1 MDLEVGSQN
10 GAETARKRAPRRCSG
25 FLICSVWCALPAM
38 AGLRLPCHNGSDE
51 RSPAMKV
58 LKGGKLIDGTGAQPV
73 ADVAVVVRDQ
83 RIAAV
88 TTRAGGDWPSDAE
101 VIDVSGLTI
110 LPGLIDCHDH
120 LAMHGYDLA
129 QRWGINEPQSTRTL
143 RTAKVLEETLAMGY
157 TAVRDAAGLDAGFKR
172 AIDEGLIAGPRL
184 VVSLCII
191 SPIGGIGDRVSPSGF
206 SCCVPN
212 DPLLPDGV
220 VNSLTDVRPT
230 VRRIVRAGADV
241 IKCATTGGA
250 SSRPGHGPLDGAFNL
265 GRAEALTDEAHALD
279 RRVMCHALGGRG
291 LRIAIEAG
299 VDSIEHGCYLDEEPE
314 LLDMMAQRGIFFVPT
329 FAVYDFHRKSPL
341 PHIRERAHH
350 LREHHIES
358 LRRAFAAGVKIAAGT
373 DAGGHGHPQN
383 AVEVECLVNAG
394 LSPLQALR
402 AATGWAAECLGLE
415 RNIGTVEKGKLADL
429 IVVAGDPLS
438 DVAVLQDPARIAL
451 VLKDGEVIANRLAT

>member
-1 MDLEVGSQN
+1 
-10 GAETARKRAPRRCSG
+10 
-25 FLICSVWCALPAM
+25 
-38 AGLRLPCHNGSDE
+38 
-51 RSPAMKV
+51 MKV
-58 LKGGKLIDGTGAQPV
+58 LTGGTLIDGTGAGPV
-73 ADVAVVVRDQ
+73 PGVAVVIRDQ
-83 RIAAV
+83 RIEAV
-88 TTRAGGDWPSDAE
+88 TTREGGDWPSDAE
-101 VIDVSGLTI
+101 IIDVSGMTI

-129 QRWGINEPQSTRTL
+129 RRWALDEPQSTRTL
-143 RTAKVLEETLAMGY
+143 RTAKVLQETLAAGY

-184 VVSLCII
+184 VVSLCIV
-191 SPIGGIGDRVSPSGF
+191 SPIGGIGDRVSPAGF

-220 VNSLTDVRPT
+220 VNSLADVRPV

-250 SSRPGHGPLDGAFNL
+250 SSRPDHGPRDGAFN
-265 GRAEALTDEAHALD
+265 RDEMQALTDEAHALD

-329 FAVYDFHRKSPL
+329 FAVYEYHRKSAL
-341 PHIRERAHH
+341 AHIRERAHH
-350 LREHHIES
+350 LREHHAES

-373 DAGGHGHPQN
+373 DAGGHGHPSN
-383 AVEVECLVNAG
+383 AMEIECLVKAG
-394 LSPLQALR
+394 LTPLQALR
-402 AATGWAAECLGLE
+402 AATGWAAECLGLD
-415 RNIGTVEKGKLADL
+415 RDLGTAAKGKLADL

-438 DVAVLQDPARIAL
+438 DVAMLQDPARIAL
-451 VLKDGEVIANRLAT
+451 VLKGGEIAANRLPTAPR

>member
-1 MDLEVGSQN
+1 M
-10 GAETARKRAPRRCSG
+10 R
-25 FLICSVWCALPAM
+25 
-38 AGLRLPCHNGSDE
+38 
-51 RSPAMKV
+51 V
-58 LKGGKLIDGTGAQPV
+58 LKGGRLIDGTGAGPV
-73 ADVAVVVRDQ
+73 TGATVVIRDQ
-83 RIAAV
+83 RIEAV
-88 TTRAGGDWPSDAE
+88 TTKSAGEWPDDAE
-101 VIDVSGLTI
+101 IIDVSGMTI

-120 LAMHGYDLA
+120 MAMHGYDLA
-129 QRWGINEPQSTRTL
+129 RRWGIEEPQSTRTL
-143 RTAKVLEETLAMGY
+143 RTAKVLHETLTAGY

-206 SCCVPN
+206 PCCVPN

-220 VNSLTDVRPT
+220 VNSLEDVRPV
-230 VRRIVRAGADV
+230 VRRVVRAGADV

-265 GRAEALTDEAHALD
+265 DEMQALTDEAHALD

-314 LLDMMAQRGIFFVPT
+314 LLDKMAQRGIFFVPT

-341 PHIRERAHH
+341 PHVRERAHD
-350 LREHHIES
+350 LREHHEES

-373 DAGGHGHPQN
+373 DAGGHGHPSN
-383 AVEVECLVNAG
+383 ALEIECLVKAG
-394 LSPLQALR
+394 LRPLQALQ

-415 RNIGTVEKGKLADL
+415 GDVGTVEEGKLADL

-438 DVAVLQDPARIAL
+438 DVAILQNPERISL
-451 VLKDGEVIANRLAT
+451 VMKSGEIAANRMAHGSAKRH